1 MSLCMSDINF
11 IDASG
16 VFILFSLEINK
27 LSVYWDNSD
36 QEVVSLSA
44 LVITISLLSIKSPFA

>member
-44 LVITISLLSIKSPFA
+44 FVITISLLSIKSPFA

>member
-1 MSLCMSDINF
+1 MSDINL

-16 VFILFSLEINK
+16 FFILFSCLGINK

-44 LVITISLLSIKSPFA
+44 LAITISPLSIKSPFA